1 MALLGDRITSIVLA
15 GSLLFLLS
23 QSDTASLPLEASEI
37 SGGSPSTPAIRL
49 GAVAYYPSEESAS
62 ENSTSAAPPTG
73 VSGMA
78 WVGMFVPGLSRKT
91 LAAALLLE
99 VLATALNSRM
109 LVRSLQ

>member
-1 MALLGDRITSIVLA
+1 
-15 GSLLFLLS
+15 
-23 QSDTASLPLEASEI
+23 
-37 SGGSPSTPAIRL
+37 
-49 GAVAYYPSEESAS
+49 
-62 ENSTSAAPPTG
+62 
-73 VSGMA
+73 MA